1 MTELFTTKDAMSEKP
16 MTIIIERSRNSILV
30 QTIDEVC
37 ETKEEFNAAWEAATA
52 RNDPSNL
59 MNFIPLTE
67 QGAERL
73 LQALKK
79 ELKGDK

>member
-1 MTELFTTKDAMSEKP
+1 MELFTTRDSMSDTP
-16 MTIIIERSRNSILV
+16 MTIAIQRRKNSISI
-30 QTIDEVC
+30 QTIDSIC
-37 ETKEEFNAAWEAATA
+37 ETAEEFNAAWEAAIA

-67 QGAERL
+67 KGAERL

-79 ELKGDK
+79 ELEAEGK

>member
-1 MTELFTTKDAMSEKP
+1 MIELFTTKDAISEKP
-16 MTIIIERSRNSILV
+16 MTIVIERGGNNILV

-37 ETKEEFNAAWEAATA
+37 ETREEFNAAWEAAIA

-67 QGAERL
+67 QGAEHL
-73 LQALKK
+73 LQAIKK
-79 ELKGDK
+79 ELGDSE

>member
-1 MTELFTTKDAMSEKP
+1 MIELFTIKDAISENP
-16 MTIIIERSRNSILV
+16 MTVVIERSGKNVLI

-37 ETKEEFNAAWEAATA
+37 ETKEEFNAAWETAIA

-79 ELKGDK
+79 ELGDRE

>member
-1 MTELFTTKDAMSEKP
+1 MIELFTTKDAISEKP
-16 MTIIIERSRNSILV
+16 MTIVIERSGNNILV

-37 ETKEEFNAAWEAATA
+37 ETREEFNAAWEAAIA

-73 LQALKK
+73 LQAIKK
-79 ELKGDK
+79 ELGDKE

>member
-1 MTELFTTKDAMSEKP
+1 MTHLFTTKDSISEKP
-16 MTIIIERSRNSILV
+16 MTIFIELSGKNVLI

-37 ETKEEFNAAWEAATA
+37 ETKEEFNAAWEAAIA

-73 LQALKK
+73 LQAIKK
-79 ELKGDK
+79 ELGDKE